1 MKCEDEYQ
9 PTKGMIIAVCIA
21 MKLGFDESLDLL
33 KKSSFRLQETSPI
46 DSVYLKILEYEGLYS
61 VHDWNSIL
69 QDIGVKPLG
78 CVRKPDGTK

>member
-1 MKCEDEYQ
+1 
-9 PTKGMIIAVCIA
+9 
-21 MKLGFDESLDLL
+21 MKLGYDESLDLL

-61 VHDWNSIL
+61 VHDWNNIL
-69 QDIGVKPLG
+69 QDIGEKPLG